1 VRFDKTTGPALVG
14 KSRNA
19 FTRCVAATVDE
30 YGYFFQVAKT
40 PDFRSRAADRA
51 AGRQR
56 SDVDIRTLPFLR
68 FDDNESHCQRRHAFD
83 LGGGAPFGPPN
94 IGDAGPDEKHPFVVR
109 KHAGLECA
117 LGDPSVAQ
125 SLLLD
130 GIDIK
135 NADYGI
141 WRPVYRNM
149 FNRGVTMTDVPAK
162 THYGIR
168 GEGHGEPAAS
178 DAGVP
183 FPAPLQLVDDLPP
196 VTVITEIAS
205 LLRAWSCAAARGQRR
220 HRRVMVTAFAATALF
235 AQLRRN
241 GRRGSPRPQPRYTAT
256 STDKSGQCGAQ
267 SARCGWGLVAG
278 RGYESP
284 GTRACAPGP

>member
-1 VRFDKTTGPALVG
+1 
-14 KSRNA
+14 
-19 FTRCVAATVDE
+19 
-30 YGYFFQVAKT
+30 
-40 PDFRSRAADRA
+40 
-51 AGRQR
+51 
-56 SDVDIRTLPFLR
+56 VDIRTLPFLR

-109 KHAGLECA
+109 NMRAWNVHWAIH
-117 LGDPSVAQ
+117 PVAQ

-141 WRPVYRNM
+141 WRPVYRNHVY
-149 FNRGVTMTDVPAK
+149 RGVTMTDVPAK
-162 THYGIR
+162 THYAFVEKGT
-168 GEGHGEPAAS
+168 ENQPPP

-183 FPAPLQLVDDLPP
+183 FPAPLATRGRPP
-196 VTVITEIAS
+196 ACNVITEISITAQGVVV
-205 LLRAWSCAAARGQRR
+205 RRQRRGQRR
-220 HRRVMVTAFAATALF
+220 HRPRDGQRRCRHGPI
-235 AQLRRN
+235 AQLRRM
-241 GRRGSPRPQPRYTAT
+241 GGAVPHA
-256 STDKSGQCGAQ
+256 STEIHCDVYRQSGQCGAQ